1 MQELQ
6 ELLRLS
12 LPACLALLPALL
24 KLLPLTYPG
33 RPARAGSGAGRAYLG
48 AGALEP
54 QQLGQVVPRCVVD
67 RVLKHLHL
75 LHQGQVVV
83 VWGHL
88 QQNRHR
94 RESGGSA
101 PGGARLGSRPP
112 PKGER
117 TEEYCASTHG
127 TTCPPRA
134 AGERPGLAQQT
145 QLGLLAPLLSVT
157 CHGASCMSGDSDFL

>member
-33 RPARAGSGAGRAYLG
+33 RPARAVSGAGRAYLG

-101 PGGARLGSRPP
+101 PGGDEAGVQTSTKRRKDRGILRKYTRDHVSSQGSRGKARIGPADTA
-112 PKGER
+112 R
-117 TEEYCASTHG
+117 TACTSTVRDLPWG
-127 TTCPPRA
+127 
-134 AGERPGLAQQT
+134 
-145 QLGLLAPLLSVT
+145 
-157 CHGASCMSGDSDFL
+157 FLHVR